1 MVHILRDIAGKCVV
15 HMTKCDVLGS
25 WKIYFTTRI
34 IEKKKKFLLIKVTMV
49 TSRIWANL
57 ILNYFLIYC
66 HQNYSQED
74 GYIGQQIR
82 YRLILK

>member
-1 MVHILRDIAGKCVV
+1 M
-15 HMTKCDVLGS
+15 
-25 WKIYFTTRI
+25 
-34 IEKKKKFLLIKVTMV
+34 LIKVTMV

-82 YRLILK
+82 YHLINKMIINNKQYIVLNNFKCMFFSNLIAMAMKNQ